1 MGAFGII
8 LFLSL
13 GLGALFMGGSDD
25 DADDGAINGTD
36 GDDELTGTGGD
47 DILNGLGGNDTLR
60 GGAGDDTLNGGD
72 GNDYLSSGVD
82 YSLGSPQ
89 YVADELNG
97 GNGDDR
103 LYGAGTLSGGAGND
117 ILLTAANAL
126 AASTLTGGA
135 GVDQFTIGAG
145 VEHGMESYET
155 PTITD
160 FDPATESIEVSHPTE
175 QTPDSSMIQLEQAG
189 VDTLVIL
196 TDPDTADRFVA
207 ARLSNVSTG
216 DIQAGSILFS
226 AA

>member
-13 GLGALFMGGSDD
+13 GLGALLSSGSDD
-25 DADDGAINGTD
+25 GVINGTD

-60 GGAGDDTLNGGD
+60 GGAGDATLNGGD
-72 GNDYLSSGVD
+72 GSDVL
-82 YSLGSPQ
+82 
-89 YVADELNG
+89 
-97 GNGDDR
+97 
-103 LYGAGTLSGGAGND
+103 AGWHGND
-117 ILLTAANAL
+117 
-126 AASTLTGGA
+126 TLDGGA
-135 GVDQFTIGAG
+135 GVDQFVMGAG
-145 VEHGMESYET
+145 ADHGMESYET
-155 PTITD
+155 STITD
-160 FDPATESIEVSHPTE
+160 FDPATESIEILHPTE
-175 QTPDSSMIQLEQAG
+175 QTPDSSMIQLEQDG

-207 ARLSNVSTG
+207 ARLSNVSTA